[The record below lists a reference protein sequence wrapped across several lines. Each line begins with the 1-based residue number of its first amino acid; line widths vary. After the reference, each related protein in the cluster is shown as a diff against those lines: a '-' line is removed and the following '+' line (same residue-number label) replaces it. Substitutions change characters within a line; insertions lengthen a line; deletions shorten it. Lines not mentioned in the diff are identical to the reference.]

1 MGCEVMKKLFAS
13 LLPRFHCQDKSFA
26 TNTEKFPVLGTSGPI
41 KLWHLSLAVLL
52 AASFLGFSSQ
62 VRGQAVNATLLGT
75 VTDSSGA
82 AAANVRMTITE
93 TNSGIARTSQTN
105 ESGNYVF
112 PDLPPGT
119 YTVTAEQAGFKRASR
134 IGIDVIVNTTGRVD
148 LVLQPGNVAET
159 VTVEAETPIL
169 QTERA

>member
-1 MGCEVMKKLFAS
+1 MGCDVMKKLFAS
-13 LLPRFHCQDKSFA
+13 LWPRFHCQDKPFS
-26 TNTEKFPVLGTSGPI
+26 TNTEKYTMLGTSGPI

-82 AAANVRMTITE
+82 AAANVRMTISE
-93 TNSGIARTSQTN
+93 TNTGISRTSRTN

-119 YTVTAEQAGFKRASR
+119 YAVTAELSGFKPASDTS
-134 IGIDVIVNTTGRVD
+134 IHLI
-148 LVLQPGNVAET
+148 LH
-159 VTVEAETPIL
+159 TP
-169 QTERA
+169 